1 MIKKILAMMLAVMML
16 VTSGCSAQ
24 LAVDKDGNVSVDGVP
39 AGDLYDKG
47 GLSGE
52 ENMESESDDESAR
65 DDVLKDLPTKW
76 DLTDLYTDEDAFEA
90 DMKRVE
96 ELIPKIESYRG
107 TLNSAEGIKKFL
119 EDPDCLEINAI
130 ICKAYMYTT
139 FLYSMDPTDAR
150 AGKAYARY
158 NEVLQKYTLAEAFA
172 DPEIMEMP
180 LEKRQEIFSDK
191 RLAPYAYAMRNYT
204 DPDYTVLSEEAQRV
218 ATLMES
224 AQNNENTHDIF
235 DYVELPHPSFTYP

>member
-1 MIKKILAMMLAVMML
+1 MIKKILTMMLAVMML

-76 DLTDLYTDEDAFEA
+76 DLTDLYADEDAFEA

-96 ELIPKIESYRG
+96 ELIPRINSSNIAG
-107 TLNSAEGIKKFL
+107 T
-119 EDPDCLEINAI
+119 
-130 ICKAYMYTT
+130 
-139 FLYSMDPTDAR
+139 
-150 AGKAYARY
+150 
-158 NEVLQKYTLAEAFA
+158 Q
-172 DPEIMEMP
+172 
-180 LEKRQEIFSDK
+180 
-191 RLAPYAYAMRNYT
+191 
-204 DPDYTVLSEEAQRV
+204 
-218 ATLMES
+218 
-224 AQNNENTHDIF
+224 
-235 DYVELPHPSFTYP
+235 